1 MASVTATTR
10 RPSGAPDKVA
20 KITQTPASFAAAID
34 KLRDPRTI
42 RARSAAI
49 RAEVAAGRSTW
60 FTLDETRLDVVAER
74 VVRVTRERY
83 PTLDIPYH
91 SRWRHFEVG
100 GVDRSGE
107 IGRQLAT
114 FDRPEQARCRIDLA
128 VVSVLLDAGA
138 GANWRY
144 VESESGQTF
153 TRSEGLAV
161 ASLRA
166 FQAGRFSSN
175 PLRPLQVDGH
185 ALGAIDASAL
195 AQVFQVRADNP
206 LVGLDGRAALLRRL
220 GAALITRPQAFG
232 TTARP
237 GVLFDLLTANGAR
250 REVAAASI
258 LRALLDHGS
267 SIWLTPSRL
276 GDEPL
281 GDAWPHPA
289 AHDPGVDPAAD
300 PSDGWVPF
308 HKLSQWLSYSLFEP
322 FEWAG
327 VAVVERDALTAL
339 PEYRNGGLLLDTGVI
354 VARDAALLR
363 KTWQAGD
370 RPIVEWRALTVAL
383 IDDLAVRVRAALARD
398 AAQMPLACVLEGGTW
413 AAGRL
418 LAQELR
424 GGLPPLDIA
433 SDGTVF

>member
-1 MASVTATTR
+1 VSGVPTA
-10 RPSGAPDKVA
+10 
-20 KITQTPASFAAAID
+20 QTLAAAVD

-42 RARSAAI
+42 RARCGAI
-49 RAEVAAGRSTW
+49 HAEVAAGGSEW
-60 FTLDETRLDVVAER
+60 FRLGGTETLDAAAER

-83 PTLDIPYH
+83 PSLEIPYH

-100 GVDRSGE
+100 GLDRN
-107 IGRQLAT
+107 RQLAQALAS
-114 FDRPEQARCRIDLA
+114 FDVAEQARSRIDLA

-138 GANWRY
+138 GAAWRY
-144 VESESGQTF
+144 VEAESGRTF

-166 FQAGRFSSN
+166 FERGLFSSD
-175 PLRPLQVDGH
+175 PARPLQVDGR
-185 ALGAIDASAL
+185 ALEAIDATVL
-195 AQVFQVRADNP
+195 GRMFQVNEKNP
-206 LVGLDGRAALLRRL
+206 LVGLDGRAAVLRRL
-220 GAALITRPQAFG
+220 GAALVARPQAFG
-232 TTARP
+232 AAARP
-237 GVLFDLLTANGAR
+237 GFLFDLLTRGGTR

-267 SIWLTPSRL
+267 SIWLTESRL

-281 GDAWPHPA
+281 GDVWRHPA
-289 AHDPGVDPAAD
+289 ARDRAATGATD
-300 PSDGWVPF
+300 PSNGWVPF

-339 PEYRNGGLLLDTGVI
+339 PEYRNGGLLLDTGAI
-354 VARDAALLR
+354 APRDPAVLQR
-363 KTWQAGD
+363 KWQAGD
-370 RPIVEWRALTVAL
+370 TPIIEWRALTVAL
-383 IDDLAVRVRAALARD
+383 IDELAARVRTALGRD
-398 AAQMPLACVLEGGTW
+398 TAQMPLACVLEGGTW
-413 AAGRL
+413 AAGRV
-418 LAQELR
+418 LANELR